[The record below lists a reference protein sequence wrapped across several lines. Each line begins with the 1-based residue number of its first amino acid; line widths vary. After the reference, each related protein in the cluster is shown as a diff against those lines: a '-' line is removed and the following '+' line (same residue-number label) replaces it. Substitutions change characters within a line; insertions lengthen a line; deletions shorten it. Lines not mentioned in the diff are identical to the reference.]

1 MPKPTPMV
9 QANRS
14 DSKAGVLRGL
24 HYHIRQ
30 ADYWIVMAGEISV
43 CLLDVRRLSPTRNA
57 VATYVMNADAPTGLY
72 IPPGVAHGFCAVTD
86 AVLMYLVD
94 AEYDGGDE
102 FGVAWNDPLVVD
114 YWPTQEPILSER
126 DSANRLLAEIPENEL
141 PLK

>member
-1 MPKPTPMV
+1 MV

-14 DSKAGVLRGL
+14 DSNAGVLRGL
-24 HYHIRQ
+24 HYHVRQ
-30 ADYWIVMAGEISV
+30 ADYWIVMAGEIAV
-43 CLLDVRRLSPTRNA
+43 CLLDVRRSSPTRNL
-57 VATYVMNADAPTGLY
+57 VANYVMTAESPAGLY

-114 YWPTQEPILSER
+114 CWPTRDPILSER
-126 DSANRLLAEIPENEL
+126 DRTNPFLAEIPEDKL